1 MINLIKHIKYKTIYV
16 PSLWFGVLLVHLLFP
31 QYTLWFMFGTAWGV
45 LWMVAYNWFHKND

>member
-45 LWMVAYNWFHKND
+45 LWMVAYN